1 MGFGTFENCTYETM
15 TPKALA
21 NYCNLCHS
29 YYDTPYCDCYTKSN
43 NQKLNLY
50 MVTVKVI
57 SEKLTMP
64 FPTKGYRTYILDSN
78 KVDAEARVIQ
88 LIGPEKISP
97 NHMPTVEEVKGPFS
111 KGQVLFW
118 DEF

>member
-1 MGFGTFENCTYETM
+1 M

-64 FPTKGYRTYILDSN
+64 FPTKRYRTYILDSN
-78 KVDAEARVIQ
+78 KVDAEARVIE
-88 LIGPEKISP
+88 LVGADKISS
-97 NHMPTVEEVKGPFS
+97 NHIPTVEELKGPFS
-111 KGQVLFW
+111 KGQILFW